1 MRKCNPTIGMNL
13 KAPLTITKGPMG
25 TCTRNAKGRGVPCT
39 DNAKGELMIIGTY
52 NPMTGD
58 HVTINV
64 PVTEEDILQ
73 WQMGTPASVVF
84 NHLQQSEI
92 DIILTGMDAGDWDD
106 WEKKGKAAA
115 ATSHTQAA

>member
-1 MRKCNPTIGMNL
+1 
-13 KAPLTITKGPMG
+13 
-25 TCTRNAKGRGVPCT
+25 
-39 DNAKGELMIIGTY
+39 MIIGTY
-52 NPMTGD
+52 NPMTGE
-58 HVTINV
+58 HVRVNV

-84 NHLQQSEI
+84 SHLKQSER
-92 DIILTGMDAGDWDD
+92 DVILSGMDAGDWDD

>member
-1 MRKCNPTIGMNL
+1 
-13 KAPLTITKGPMG
+13 
-25 TCTRNAKGRGVPCT
+25 
-39 DNAKGELMIIGTY
+39 MIIGTY

-92 DIILTGMDAGDWDD
+92 DIILTGMNAGDWDD

>member
-1 MRKCNPTIGMNL
+1 
-13 KAPLTITKGPMG
+13 
-25 TCTRNAKGRGVPCT
+25 
-39 DNAKGELMIIGTY
+39 MIIGTY

-84 NHLQQSEI
+84 SHLKQWER
-92 DIILTGMDAGDWDD
+92 DVILTGMNEGDWDD
-106 WEKKGKAAA
+106 WEKEGEAAAFAAYSKAA
-115 ATSHTQAA
+115 